1 MQNNKQ
7 LLEFLDSDKIFL
19 QPFKEIF
26 SNQRN
31 YDDFSISADFINK
44 ASATYF
50 LNKTSF
56 NGFEFIEQKK
66 KEKDFYKKYDA
77 LVFKEKK
84 IPIRNNI
91 VHDYFNALTWL
102 AFPNSK
108 TKLNKKN
115 FTLLEKN
122 YLNGNK
128 NRPRNID
135 LTTLLDE
142 SGIIILTKNSYLA
155 SLIRQ
160 KKWKTVFWDSR
171 DIVKKS
177 FKFFLFGHSLFEKI
191 MNKYIGTAARALIFF
206 NENLTLDKITISDV
220 DQILSD
226 CIDKDSFF
234 KNLEKTVS
242 IPLFAIP
249 EWSSL
254 NKKEEFYKGNEYL
267 R

>member
-1 MQNNKQ
+1 LQNNKQ
-7 LLEFLDSDKIFL
+7 LLEFFNSNKIFL
-19 QPFKEIF
+19 EPFKEIF
-26 SNQRN
+26 SIHHNHN
-31 YDDFSISADFINK
+31 DFVISADF
-44 ASATYF
+44 
-50 LNKTSF
+50 LNKLSSSFFFNNTSF
-56 NGFEFIEQKK
+56 DGLEFIDQKK

-84 IPIRNNI
+84 IPIRKEV

-108 TKLNKKN
+108 KKLNKKN
-115 FTLLEKN
+115 FTLLEQN

-160 KKWKTVFWDSR
+160 KKWKTVFWDNR
-171 DIVKKS
+171 NMVKES
-177 FKFFLFGHSLFEKI
+177 FRFFLFGHSLFEKI
-191 MNKYIGTAARALIFF
+191 MNEYIGTAARALIISNDNFS
-206 NENLTLDKITISDV
+206 LDKITISNV
-220 DQILSD
+220 DKILSQY
-226 CIDKDSFF
+226 IDNDFFF

-242 IPLFAIP
+242 VPLFAIP
-249 EWSSL
+249 GWSNL
-254 NKKEEFYKGNEYL
+254 NEKQEFYQGNEYL

>member
-1 MQNNKQ
+1 M
-7 LLEFLDSDKIFL
+7 
-19 QPFKEIF
+19 
-26 SNQRN
+26 
-31 YDDFSISADFINK
+31 
-44 ASATYF
+44 
-50 LNKTSF
+50 
-56 NGFEFIEQKK
+56 
-66 KEKDFYKKYDA
+66 
-77 LVFKEKK
+77 
-84 IPIRNNI
+84 
-91 VHDYFNALTWL
+91 

-108 TKLNKKN
+108 KNSTKKT
-115 FTLLEKN
+115 FTLLENN

-160 KKWKTVFWDSR
+160 KKWKTVFWDNR

-177 FKFFLFGHSLFEKI
+177 FRFFLFGHSLFEKI

-226 CIDKDSFF
+226 CIDQDSFF

-249 EWSSL
+249 EWSNL
-254 NKKEEFYKGNEYL
+254 NEKKNFIKENEYL